1 MVGIDIVTDGTY
13 NETVLYQGTTTSNG
27 NPGGTT
33 LVDSALIGENDF
45 LTDTII
51 IIMTGVCRRET
62 RDIESFAAGSGTIT
76 VGTAF
81 SAQIVSGVS
90 FVVIAR
96 MSADVEVAA
105 LQADVGD
112 ASSSTLGSLYGILG
126 NPSASVDTTLLNGID
141 NRVNNPTLN
150 ALLGVTDAAG
160 RSINGNIGDFQ
171 ARANLTTLLAS
182 LGIPDVAGKDL
193 YTLLVTDRIGS
204 PSATIATTLL
214 DGIDGR
220 TNNPTLNGILAIPDN
235 ANDTVYRFLLDT
247 IFHDNFDDESLS
259 TTLWGAA
266 VTTGTVTVT
275 ESSSAPDTLR
285 IYYVTGGTAG
295 SGYLPSII
303 TYSRNLS
310 IRTKIEMF
318 TGSLAA
324 DGDHAEASLVLYKDA
339 SDYIYFGPYRDTSE
353 SENNRGRVVSVV
365 NGAGAV
371 TTDVDAA
378 ITDTIAREYRIDVTG
393 ENIYFYID
401 DILVHSLKDTTLV
414 NYNIRLYGL
423 TASATDDLDARFDY
437 CKVNRLS
444 NDYREIYK
452 KLLQIQG
459 GTDSIGTVINELENA
474 LDLNYIRSSTTSD
487 GTEQTIYAN
496 TSTRAFIFKNL
507 YIDLN
512 LMAAAD
518 TVVIKKYMMI
528 DGTNYRLIESTSY
541 TGVQTLTGIL
551 VRGDEGAVT
560 GYKVTLTR
568 TAGADHAYPWIYFDE
583 AA

>member
-13 NETVLYQGTTTSNG
+13 NETVLYQGMTTSNG

-51 IIMTGVCRRET
+51 IIMTGACRRET
-62 RDIESFAAGSGTIT
+62 RDIDSFAAGSGTIT

-81 SAQIVSGVS
+81 SAQIVSGVT
-90 FVVIAR
+90 FVIIAR

-141 NRVNNPTLN
+141 NRANNT
-150 ALLGVTDAAG
+150 
-160 RSINGNIGDFQ
+160 
-171 ARANLTTLLAS
+171 
-182 LGIPDVAGKDL
+182 
-193 YTLLVTDRIGS
+193 
-204 PSATIATTLL
+204 
-214 DGIDGR
+214 
-220 TNNPTLNGILAIPDN
+220 TLNGILAIPDN
-235 ANDTVYRFLLDT
+235 ANDTAYRFLLDT

-266 VTTGTVTVT
+266 VVTGTVTVT

-285 IYYVTGGTAG
+285 IYYLTGGTAG
-295 SGYLPSII
+295 TGYLPSIL

-318 TGSLAA
+318 IGSLAA
-324 DGDHAEASLVLYKDA
+324 DGEHAESSLLLYKDA
-339 SDYIYFGPYRDTSE
+339 NDYIYFGPYRDTSE
-353 SENNRGRVVSVV
+353 ATNVRGRVVSVV

-378 ITDTIAREYRIDVTG
+378 ITDTVAREYRIDVTD
-393 ENIYFYID
+393 ENIYFYVD
-401 DILVHSLKDTTLV
+401 DIIVHSLKDTTLL
-414 NYNIRLYGL
+414 NYTVRLYGK
-423 TASATDDLDARFDY
+423 TTDVTDDLDARFDY
-437 CKVNRLS
+437 CKVNRIS
-444 NDYREIYK
+444 DDYRQLYK

-459 GTDSIGTVINELENA
+459 GTDSIGTVITELENA
-474 LDLNYIRSSTTSD
+474 LDLNYIRGSTTSN
-487 GTEQTIYAN
+487 GTEQTIYVN
-496 TSTRAFIFKNL
+496 TSTRAFIFNNL

-518 TVVIKKYMMI
+518 TIVIKKYMMI
-528 DGTNYRLIESTSY
+528 DGTNYRLIELTSY
-541 TGVQTLTGIL
+541 TGVQTLTGII
-551 VRGDEGAVT
+551 VRGDEAAVT
-560 GYKVTLTR
+560 GIKVTMQR

>member
-1 MVGIDIVTDGTY
+1 MSHYEPAGDY
-13 NETVLYQGTTTSNG
+13 SETVLYTGITTSDG
-27 NPGGTT
+27 NAGFTT
-33 LVDSALIGENDF
+33 LIDSALIATNDF
-45 LTDTII
+45 LKDTIVI
-51 IIMTGVCRRET
+51 IKSGVCRRET
-62 RDIESFAAGSGTIT
+62 REILSYTSVSGTIT
-76 VGTAF
+76 VGLAF
-81 SAQIVSGVS
+81 SAKIVSGVS
-90 FVVIAR
+90 FSIVAR
-96 MSADVEVAA
+96 MTADNEVGEATA
-105 LQADVGD
+105 
-112 ASSSTLGSLYGILG
+112 STLGSVYGILG
-126 NPSASVDTTLLNGID
+126 NPSASLSTTI
-141 NRVNNPTLN
+141 
-150 ALLGVTDAAG
+150 
-160 RSINGNIGDFQ
+160 
-171 ARANLTTLLAS
+171 
-182 LGIPDVAGKDL
+182 
-193 YTLLVTDRIGS
+193 
-204 PSATIATTLL
+204 L
-214 DGIDGR
+214 DGIDAR

-235 ANDTVYRFLLDT
+235 ANDTAYRFLLDT

-266 VTTGTVTVT
+266 VVTGTVTVT

-339 SDYIYFGPYRDTSE
+339 NDYIYFGPYRDTSE
-353 SENNRGRVVSVV
+353 SKNNRGRVVSNV
-365 NGAGAV
+365 NAGGAV
-371 TTDVDAA
+371 TTDVDTA
-378 ITDTIAREYRIDVTG
+378 ITDTIAREYRIDVTE

-401 DILVHSLKDTTLV
+401 DVLVHSLKDTTLV
-414 NYNIRLYGL
+414 NYKIQLYGL

-437 CKVNRLS
+437 CKINRLS

-459 GTDSIGTVINELENA
+459 GTDSIGTIINELENA

-487 GTEQTIYAN
+487 GTEQTIYIN
-496 TSTRAFIFKNL
+496 TSARAFIFKNL

-518 TVVIKKYMMI
+518 TVVIKKYVMI

-583 AA
+583 AS